1 MGEMGTRHR
10 LTTMEATM
18 PTDKT
23 SNYLLR
29 NIPQELWDR
38 AKHRAI
44 DDGDSLR
51 DLVLKAIN
59 GYLQTGQPERR
70 K

>member
-1 MGEMGTRHR
+1 
-10 LTTMEATM
+10 M